1 MAKNKKQNTDS
12 SGTVAV
18 NRKARHDYL
27 IESEYEAGISLLGW
41 EVKSL
46 RAGKA
51 QLTDGYVV
59 IQKAEAWLTACNISP
74 LSTVSTH
81 FKPEPMRARRLLLHR
96 EELNKLIGAV
106 ERKGYT
112 LVPLKIYFTRGK
124 AKLKLGVG
132 KGKKQ
137 HDKRAAEKDKDWK
150 REQSR
155 ILKAVN
161 R

>member
-1 MAKNKKQNTDS
+1 MAKAKVKDDN
-12 SGTVAV
+12 GTIAI
-18 NRKARHDYL
+18 NRKARHDYF
-27 IESEYEAGISLLGW
+27 IETEYEAGMELLGW
-41 EVKSL
+41 EVKAL
-46 RAGKA
+46 RAKKA
-51 QLTDGYVV
+51 NLTDGYIA
-59 IQKAEAWLTACNISP
+59 IQKGQAWLTACNISP

-112 LVPLKIYFTRGK
+112 VVPLKIYFTRGL
-124 AKLKLGVG
+124 AKLKIGLG

-137 HDKRAAEKDKDWK
+137 HDKRATEKDRDWK

-155 ILKAVN
+155 IMKSVN

>member
-1 MAKNKKQNTDS
+1 MAKANKKPDN
-12 SGTVAV
+12 SGVIAV
-18 NRKARHDYL
+18 NKKARHDYQ
-27 IESEYEAGISLLGW
+27 IETEYEAGMELLGW
-41 EVKSL
+41 EVKAL
-46 RAGKA
+46 RAKKA
-51 QLTDGYVV
+51 NLTDGYVV
-59 IQKAEAWLTACNISP
+59 IQKGQAWLTACNISALP
-74 LSTVSTH
+74 TTSTH

-112 LVPLKIYFTRGK
+112 LVPMKIYFTRGL
-124 AKLKLGVG
+124 AKLKVGLG

-137 HDKRAAEKDKDWK
+137 HDKRATEKDRDWK

-155 ILKAVN
+155 IMKSVN

>member
-1 MAKNKKQNTDS
+1 MAKAKKQTDS
-12 SGTVAV
+12 NGTVAV

-27 IESEYEAGISLLGW
+27 IESEFEAGISLLGW

-46 RAGKA
+46 RNGKA

-59 IQKAEAWLTACNISP
+59 IQKGEAWLTACNISP

-81 FKPEPMRARRLLLHR
+81 FKPESMRARRLLLHR
-96 EELNKLIGAV
+96 EELNKMIGAV

-112 LVPLKIYFTRGK
+112 LVPLKIYFTRGL
-124 AKLKLGVG
+124 AKLKLGIG

-137 HDKRAAEKDKDWK
+137 HDKRAAEKDRDWK

-155 ILKAVN
+155 VMKAVN

>member
-1 MAKNKKQNTDS
+1 MAKAKKQTDS
-12 SGTVAV
+12 NGTVAV

-27 IESEYEAGISLLGW
+27 IESEFEAGISLLGW

-46 RAGKA
+46 RNGKA

-59 IQKAEAWLTACNISP
+59 IQKGEAWLTACNISP

-81 FKPEPMRARRLLLHR
+81 FKPESMRARRLLLHR
-96 EELNKLIGAV
+96 EELNKMIGAV

-112 LVPLKIYFTRGK
+112 LVPLKIYFVRGL
-124 AKLKLGVG
+124 AKLKLGIG

-137 HDKRAAEKDKDWK
+137 HDKRASEKDRDWK

-155 ILKAVN
+155 VMKAVN